1 MQNLISNWTKINQDH
16 FEYFEKDEASAAG
29 GGGGS
34 VHSVRSNLSHA
45 LNAAGI
51 DPRSPEMEPSG
62 MGPSPP
68 PPSGSSLSNVSFSKG
83 TITAPSRQPTPDT
96 ASSTSFASRQT
107 RGVMSSSHNG
117 FTQQHLE
124 LYQQQQQQQHQQLT
138 QAMMMQHQQNGSRR
152 RAHQSN
158 HVHGGHNSSNHNH
171 INPLPPPQAGADAIL
186 GRRKPAGIGQSSSH
200 QHYNFDMASAMGLQ
214 QIHQGEPPPSLS
226 TSSEQQD
233 TKRAAAAAS
242 GGLQRTQSSS
252 LWHSQKSTQSNQS
265 GHSSR
270 SSSNSVTA
278 SLDKMDAAAQ
288 AAMAELNSVNS
299 SLNQGLANFSVSN
312 RSAQRSSVPNPIT
325 NISSNASAAT
335 NNSSRN
341 ILKFNRQK
349 LRKSHSRSDLV
360 REMALD
366 RRHNNPSEQVHQF
379 SESNP
384 LQQRVSEKSSTSG
397 TGSSNATPI
406 SSLNMSVGKSANF
419 PTSLETSS
427 NNSARQSTLRNGRSA
442 EAPSFNSHT
451 MMQDWNQSLTMRRQS
466 QASAGVSS
474 GGSTPV
480 ISNHNNLTGDRR
492 VSNLSQGGNLDA
504 INEQKPVD
512 IGVVNIPS
520 SQLQRQQQQQQQQ
533 MDPGSGCDRCVQM
546 ESAILSLQADIE
558 YVRTLELQ
566 KEFVCREC
574 ESGPPPPAQS
584 VSSAVSLGSRG
595 SRSSRLPRR
604 KSAAGD
610 KSSIGGRLSRTVVFL
625 RDASKRLA
633 DLSTRHKKEVK
644 QSHYERA
651 YWQND
656 MHLKLEK
663 FAMMCKNLNEDAA
676 QRSNEVKELTSK
688 LEKVT
693 SERNGLVSQVET
705 LKARVGLYEGESVV
719 QSRLRDNFEKGEAGA
734 LDLFDKAMK
743 GRDETIEDLSNRL
756 AAALEEV
763 ERSRISG
770 NSMRRHIIFP
780 PSRSMSHNS
789 DPFGDAGSAPP
800 SPKIR
805 RSMCSEEEGE
815 HDDSAKLSEKAKL
828 SLEASMV
835 QSSEREKAL
844 QSQLDVL
851 EQELEQ
857 ARAILQDTDDHY
869 LEAQL
874 SMKHTSSN
882 SSL

>member
-1 MQNLISNWTKINQDH
+1 MQNLISNWTKINEDH
-16 FEYFEKDEASAAG
+16 IAYFDSDETSAAG
-29 GGGGS
+29 GGGAS
-34 VHSVRSNLSHA
+34 VQSGRSNLSHA

-51 DPRSPEMEPSG
+51 DARSPDMGPAV
-62 MGPSPP
+62 GPSPP
-68 PPSGSSLSNVSFSKG
+68 PTSGSSLSNVSFSKG
-83 TITAPSRQPTPDT
+83 TLTGATRQPTPET
-96 ASSTSFASRQT
+96 FSSTTFASPPT
-107 RGVMSSSHNG
+107 LGVNGNG
-117 FTQQHLE
+117 FSQGQE
-124 LYQQQQQQQHQQLT
+124 LYQQQQQLSQS
-138 QAMMMQHQQNGSRR
+138 MMMQHQQNGNGRR
-152 RAHQSN
+152 RSHQPN
-158 HVHGGHNSSNHNH
+158 HVHGGYNSYQNH
-171 INPLPPPQAGADAIL
+171 IHNQLPPPQAGADAIL
-186 GRRKPAGIGQSSSH
+186 GRRKPNGIGQSSS
-200 QHYNFDMASAMGLQ
+200 QHYNFDMASAMGIQ

-226 TSSEQQD
+226 ASSEQNNPI
-233 TKRAAAAAS
+233 RATATGPGS
-242 GGLQRTQSSS
+242 LQRTQSSS
-252 LWHSQKSTQSNQS
+252 LWHSQKSTASNQS

-270 SSSNSVTA
+270 SSSNHSVTA

-312 RSAQRSSVPNPIT
+312 RSAQNQPTRPNSTNPIL
-325 NISSNASAAT
+325 NISSNSSAVSGN

-341 ILKFNRQK
+341 ILKFPRQK
-349 LRKSHSRSDLV
+349 LKKSHSRSDLV

-366 RRHNNPSEQVHQF
+366 RRHNNPSEQVHQ
-379 SESNP
+379 
-384 LQQRVSEKSSTSG
+384 LDRRVSEKSSTSG

-406 SSLNMSVGKSANF
+406 SSLNLSVGKSVNF
-419 PTSLETSS
+419 PTSLDASTDRNTS
-427 NNSARQSTLRNGRSA
+427 NNSVRSASRNGRAA
-442 EAPSFNSHT
+442 EAPSSSFNSHT
-451 MMQDWNQSLTMRRQS
+451 MMQDWNQSLNMRRQS

-474 GGSTPV
+474 GSSTPIV
-480 ISNHNNLTGDRR
+480 SNQNLGVDRR
-492 VSNLSQGGNLDA
+492 VSGGNLDA
-504 INEQKPVD
+504 INEQQAVD

-520 SQLQRQQQQQQQQ
+520 SQLQHKQPQQQQH
-533 MDPGSGCDRCVQM
+533 MDSNSGCDRCVQM

-574 ESGPPPPAQS
+574 ESGPAPPAQS

-604 KSAAGD
+604 KSAATTE
-610 KSSIGGRLSRTVVFL
+610 KSSIGGRLSRTALFL

-743 GRDETIEDLSNRL
+743 SRDETIEELSKRL
-756 AAALEEV
+756 TVALEEV
-763 ERSRISG
+763 ESMRLAST
-770 NSMRRHIIFP
+770 SMRRQIIFP
-780 PSRSMSHNS
+780 PSRPSRSLSNQS
-789 DPFGDAGSAPP
+789 DPFGDAGSSAPP

-805 RSMCSEEEGE
+805 RSMCSEGEEGSE
-815 HDDSAKLSEKAKL
+815 HDDSTKRLKKAQL
-828 SLEASMV
+828 SLEAAMA
-835 QSSEREKAL
+835 QSSDREKAM
-844 QSQLDVL
+844 QSQLDAL
-851 EQELEQ
+851 EEELEQ
-857 ARAILQDTDDHY
+857 ARVIIQDSDENY

-874 SMKHTSSN
+874 SIEHKSSN

>member
-1 MQNLISNWTKINQDH
+1 MLVKSIIHRMQNLISNWTKINEDH
-16 FEYFEKDEASAAG
+16 IAYFGSDEASSAVG
-29 GGGGS
+29 GGGAS
-34 VHSVRSNLSHA
+34 VQSGRSNLSHA

-51 DPRSPEMEPSG
+51 DARSPEMGPSG

-68 PPSGSSLSNVSFSKG
+68 PPSGSSLSNVSFNSKG
-83 TITAPSRQPTPDT
+83 ALTGPSRQPTPETLSSPPSRGVT
-96 ASSTSFASRQT
+96 AS
-107 RGVMSSSHNG
+107 HDDNG
-117 FTQQHLE
+117 FSQVQA
-124 LYQQQQQQQHQQLT
+124 LYQLPQQQQLLP
-138 QAMMMQHQQNGSRR
+138 QAMMMQHQQNNGNGRR
-152 RAHQSN
+152 RSHQSN
-158 HVHGGHNSSNHNH
+158 NVHGGYNSYQDHMNQ
-171 INPLPPPQAGADAIL
+171 LPPPQAGADAIL
-186 GRRKPAGIGQSSSH
+186 GRRKSNGIGQSSS
-200 QHYNFDMASAMGLQ
+200 QHYNFDMASAMGIQ

-226 TSSEQQD
+226 TSSEQKD
-233 TKRAAAAAS
+233 PK

-252 LWHSQKSTQSNQS
+252 LWHSQKSIDQSA
-265 GHSSR
+265 HSSR

-299 SLNQGLANFSVSN
+299 SLNHGLANFSKSN
-312 RSAQRSSVPNPIT
+312 RSAQNQPTRPNSANPIL
-325 NISSNASAAT
+325 NISSNSSAAS
-335 NNSSRN
+335 NNNNSRN
-341 ILKFNRQK
+341 ILKFPRQK
-349 LRKSHSRSDLV
+349 LKKSHSRSDLV

-366 RRHNNPSEQVHQF
+366 RRHNIPSEQVHQF
-379 SESNP
+379 DR
-384 LQQRVSEKSSTSG
+384 RVSEKSSTSG

-406 SSLNMSVGKSANF
+406 SSLNMSAGKSVNF
-419 PTSLETSS
+419 PTSLD
-427 NNSARQSTLRNGRSA
+427 NNSVRSASRNGRAA
-442 EAPSFNSHT
+442 EAPSSLNSHT
-451 MMQDWNQSLTMRRQS
+451 MMQDWNQSLALRRQS

-474 GGSTPV
+474 GSSTPIV
-480 ISNHNNLTGDRR
+480 SNQNNLIVDNRR
-492 VSNLSQGGNLDA
+492 SSGGNLDA
-504 INEQKPVD
+504 INEQKAVD

-520 SQLQRQQQQQQQQ
+520 SQLQHQQQQQQQQ
-533 MDPGSGCDRCVQM
+533 MDSNSGCDRCVQM

-574 ESGPPPPAQS
+574 ENGPTPPAQS

-604 KSAAGD
+604 KSAATE
-610 KSSIGGRLSRTVVFL
+610 KSSIGGRLSRTALFL

-743 GRDETIEDLSNRL
+743 SRDEAIEDLSKRL
-756 AAALEEV
+756 TVALEEV
-763 ERSRISG
+763 ESMRIAST
-770 NSMRRHIIFP
+770 SMRRQIIFP
-780 PSRSMSHNS
+780 PSRPSRTLSSQS
-789 DPFGDAGSAPP
+789 DPFGDTGSAPP

-805 RSMCSEEEGE
+805 RSMCSDVVVDVSE
-815 HDDSAKLSEKAKL
+815 HDDLKKAQL
-828 SLEASMV
+828 SLEAAMV
-835 QSSEREKAL
+835 QSSDREKAM
-844 QSQLDVL
+844 QSQLDAL
-851 EQELEQ
+851 EEELEQ
-857 ARAILQDTDDHY
+857 ARLIIQDSDEHY

-874 SMKHTSSN
+874 SIEHKSSN

>member
-1 MQNLISNWTKINQDH
+1 MQNLISNWTKINEDH
-16 FEYFEKDEASAAG
+16 IAYFESDEISAVG
-29 GGGGS
+29 GGGAS
-34 VHSVRSNLSHA
+34 VQSGRSNLSHA

-51 DPRSPEMEPSG
+51 DARSPEMGPAV
-62 MGPSPP
+62 GPSPP

-83 TITAPSRQPTPDT
+83 TLTGPSRQPTPET
-96 ASSTSFASRQT
+96 LSSTTFASPPT
-107 RGVMSSSHNG
+107 RAVTSSHIGNG
-117 FTQQHLE
+117 FSSQVQE
-124 LYQQQQQQQHQQLT
+124 LYQQPQQQQRLP
-138 QAMMMQHQQNGSRR
+138 QAMMMQHQQNGNSRR
-152 RAHQSN
+152 RSHQSN
-158 HVHGGHNSSNHNH
+158 HVHGGYNSYQNH
-171 INPLPPPQAGADAIL
+171 INQLPPPQAGADAIL
-186 GRRKPAGIGQSSSH
+186 GRRKPNGVGQSSS
-200 QHYNFDMASAMGLQ
+200 QHYNFDMASAMGIQ
-214 QIHQGEPPPSLS
+214 QTHQGEPPPSLS
-226 TSSEQQD
+226 SSTEQKD
-233 TKRAAAAAS
+233 PKRAAAAGP

-252 LWHSQKSTQSNQS
+252 LWHSQKSTASNQS

-312 RSAQRSSVPNPIT
+312 RSAQKQPTRPNSANPIL
-325 NISSNASAAT
+325 NISSNASAAS
-335 NNSSRN
+335 NNNNSRN
-341 ILKFNRQK
+341 ILKFPRQK
-349 LRKSHSRSDLV
+349 LKKSHSRSDLV

-379 SESNP
+379 DR
-384 LQQRVSEKSSTSG
+384 RVSEKSSTSG

-406 SSLNMSVGKSANF
+406 SSLNMSNGKSVNF
-419 PTSLETSS
+419 PTSLDTS
-427 NNSARQSTLRNGRSA
+427 NNSVRSASRNGRAA
-442 EAPSFNSHT
+442 EAPSSFNSHT
-451 MMQDWNQSLTMRRQS
+451 MMQDWNQSLAMRRQS

-474 GGSTPV
+474 GSSTPIV
-480 ISNHNNLTGDRR
+480 SNQNLTVDRR
-492 VSNLSQGGNLDA
+492 VSGGNLDA
-504 INEQKPVD
+504 INEQTAVD

-520 SQLQRQQQQQQQQ
+520 SQLQHQQQPQQQQQL
-533 MDPGSGCDRCVQM
+533 DSNSGCDRCVQM

-574 ESGPPPPAQS
+574 EIGPTPPAQS

-604 KSAAGD
+604 KSAATTE
-610 KSSIGGRLSRTVVFL
+610 KSSIGGRLSRTALFL

-719 QSRLRDNFEKGEAGA
+719 QSRLRDNFEKGEAVA

-743 GRDETIEDLSNRL
+743 SRDETIEDLSKRL
-756 AAALEEV
+756 TVALEEV
-763 ERSRISG
+763 ERMRLTST
-770 NSMRRHIIFP
+770 SMRRQIIFP
-780 PSRSMSHNS
+780 PSRPSRSLSNQS

-805 RSMCSEEEGE
+805 QSMCSEGEEGSE
-815 HDDSAKLSEKAKL
+815 HDDSTKRLKKAQL
-828 SLEASMV
+828 SLEAAMV
-835 QSSEREKAL
+835 QSSDREKVM
-844 QSQLDVL
+844 QSQLDAL
-851 EQELEQ
+851 EEELEQ
-857 ARAILQDTDDHY
+857 AKVIIQDSDDY
-869 LEAQL
+869 LDAQL
-874 SMKHTSSN
+874 SIEHKSSN

>member
-16 FEYFEKDEASAAG
+16 FEYFEKDEASVAG

-51 DPRSPEMEPSG
+51 DPRSPETG

-96 ASSTSFASRQT
+96 ASSISFASRQT

-124 LYQQQQQQQHQQLT
+124 LYQQQQQQQQHQQLT

-214 QIHQGEPPPSLS
+214 QIHQGEPPSLS

-265 GHSSR
+265 GGHSSR

-299 SLNQGLANFSVSN
+299 SLNHGLANFSASN
-312 RSAQRSSVPNPIT
+312 RSAQHQPNPIT

-384 LQQRVSEKSSTSG
+384 LQRRVSEKSSTSG

-480 ISNHNNLTGDRR
+480 ISNKNNLTGDRR

-533 MDPGSGCDRCVQM
+533 QMDPGSGCDRCVQM

-566 KEFVCREC
+566 K
-574 ESGPPPPAQS
+574 
-584 VSSAVSLGSRG
+584 
-595 SRSSRLPRR
+595 
-604 KSAAGD
+604 D
-610 KSSIGGRLSRTVVFL
+610 IGGRLSRTVVFL

-780 PSRSMSHNS
+780 SSRSMSHNS

>member
-1 MQNLISNWTKINQDH
+1 
-16 FEYFEKDEASAAG
+16 
-29 GGGGS
+29 
-34 VHSVRSNLSHA
+34 V
-45 LNAAGI
+45 
-51 DPRSPEMEPSG
+51 
-62 MGPSPP
+62 GPSPP

-83 TITAPSRQPTPDT
+83 TLSVSAPVRQPTPET
-96 ASSTSFASRQT
+96 SSSTTFAPPPT
-107 RGVMSSSHNG
+107 RGGINSSHNG
-117 FTQQHLE
+117 FSQHHQE
-124 LYQQQQQQQHQQLT
+124 LYQQPQQQQHLP
-138 QAMMMQHQQNGSRR
+138 MMLQHQQNGRR
-152 RAHQSN
+152 RSQQSN
-158 HVHGGHNSSNHNH
+158 HVHGSLNSYQNH
-171 INPLPPPQAGADAIL
+171 INSLPPPQAGADAIL
-186 GRRKPAGIGQSSSH
+186 GRRKPTGIGQSSS
-200 QHYNFDMASAMGLQ
+200 QHYNFDMASAMGIQ
-214 QIHQGEPPPSLS
+214 PTHQGEPPPSLS
-226 TSSEQQD
+226 SSSEQLD
-233 TKRAAAAAS
+233 PKRATAAAPGS
-242 GGLQRTQSSS
+242 LQRTQSSS
-252 LWHSQKSTQSNQS
+252 LWHSQKSTASNQS

-299 SLNQGLANFSVSN
+299 SLNQALANFSVSN
-312 RSAQRSSVPNPIT
+312 RSAQNQPTRPNSANPIL
-325 NISSNASAAT
+325 NISSNSSAAS
-335 NNSSRN
+335 NNNNSRN
-341 ILKFNRQK
+341 ILKFPRQK
-349 LRKSHSRSDLV
+349 IRKSHSRSDLV

-366 RRHNNPSEQVHQF
+366 RRHNDPSDQVHQF
-379 SESNP
+379 SDR
-384 LQQRVSEKSSTSG
+384 RVSERSSTSG

-406 SSLNMSVGKSANF
+406 SSLNMSVGKSVNF
-419 PTSLETSS
+419 PTSLETTS
-427 NNSARQSTLRNGRSA
+427 NNSVRSA
-442 EAPSFNSHT
+442 SRNSRAAEASSFNSHT
-451 MMQDWNQSLTMRRQS
+451 MMQDWNQSLAMRRQS

-474 GGSTPV
+474 GSSTPIV
-480 ISNHNNLTGDRR
+480 SNQNLIVDRR
-492 VSNLSQGGNLDA
+492 VSQGGNLDA
-504 INEQKPVD
+504 INEQKAVD

-520 SQLQRQQQQQQQQ
+520 SQMQQHQQQQQ
-533 MDPGSGCDRCVQM
+533 MDSNSGCDRCVQM

-566 KEFVCREC
+566 KEFVCRDC

-584 VSSAVSLGSRG
+584 VSSAVSLGSKG

-604 KSAAGD
+604 KSAATE
-610 KSSIGGRLSRTVVFL
+610 KSSIGGRLSRTALFL

-719 QSRLRDNFEKGEAGA
+719 QSRLRDNFEKGEAGT
-734 LDLFDKAMK
+734 LDLFEKAMK
-743 GRDETIEDLSNRL
+743 SRDETIEDLSKRL
-756 AAALEEV
+756 TVALEEV
-763 ERSRISG
+763 ENIRLT
-770 NSMRRHIIFP
+770 NTSMRRQIIFP
-780 PSRSMSHNS
+780 PSRPSRTMSNPS

-800 SPKIR
+800 SPKFR
-805 RSMCSEEEGE
+805 RSMCSEGEEGSE
-815 HDDSAKLSEKAKL
+815 HDDITKRLKKAQL
-828 SLEASMV
+828 SLEAVMV
-835 QSSEREKAL
+835 QSSDREKAM
-844 QSQLDVL
+844 QSQLDAL

-857 ARAILQDTDDHY
+857 AREIFRDSDEHY

-874 SMKHTSSN
+874 SIEHKSSN

>member
-1 MQNLISNWTKINQDH
+1 MQNIISNWTKINQDH
-16 FEYFEKDEASAAG
+16 VEYFEKDEASAAG

-34 VHSVRSNLSHA
+34 VHSNRSNLSHA
-45 LNAAGI
+45 LHAAGI
-51 DPRSPEMEPSG
+51 DPRSPEMGASG

-68 PPSGSSLSNVSFSKG
+68 PPSGSSLSNVSFSNEG
-83 TITAPSRQPTPDT
+83 AITAPSRRSTPDT
-96 ASSTSFASRQT
+96 ASSTSFVSRP
-107 RGVMSSSHNG
+107 RSVVISSHNG
-117 FTQQHLE
+117 FMPQHQD
-124 LYQQQQQQQHQQLT
+124 LYQQQQQQQQQQQVPQML
-138 QAMMMQHQQNGSRR
+138 MMMQQQNGRR
-152 RAHQSN
+152 RSNQPN
-158 HVHGGHNSSNHNH
+158 HVHGGHYGNYQNH

-186 GRRKPAGIGQSSSH
+186 GRRKPTGIGQVSS
-200 QHYNFDMASAMGLQ
+200 QHYNFDMASAMGVQ

-233 TKRAAAAAS
+233 AKRAASAAA

-252 LWHSQKSTQSNQS
+252 LWHSQKSIASNQS
-265 GHSSR
+265 NHSSR

-299 SLNQGLANFSVSN
+299 RLNEGLANFSKSN
-312 RSAQRSSVPNPIT
+312 RSAQYQPTRSNVINPIT
-325 NISSNASAAT
+325 NISSNSSTAT

-366 RRHNNPSEQVHQF
+366 RRHNDVSDQIHPDTNPSQR
-379 SESNP
+379 
-384 LQQRVSEKSSTSG
+384 RVSEKSSTSG
-397 TGSSNATPI
+397 SNTTTTPI
-406 SSLNMSVGKSANF
+406 SSMNLSIDKPAHF
-419 PTSLETSS
+419 PASLETA
-427 NNSARQSTLRNGRSA
+427 NKTSARSALRNGRVA

-451 MMQDWNQSLTMRRQS
+451 MMHDLNQSLAMRRQS
-466 QASAGVSS
+466 SASAGVSS
-474 GGSTPV
+474 GSTPI
-480 ISNHNNLTGDRR
+480 ISNPNLTSDRR
-492 VSNLSQGGNLDA
+492 MSNVSQGMSLDA
-504 INEQKPVD
+504 INEQKAVD
-512 IGVVNIPS
+512 IGVVNISS
-520 SQLQRQQQQQQQQ
+520 SQLQHQQQQQQQQ
-533 MDPGSGCDRCVQM
+533 IDSNPGCDRCVQM

-584 VSSAVSLGSRG
+584 VSSAVSLGSKG

-604 KSAAGD
+604 KNAAGD
-610 KSSIGGRLSRTVVFL
+610 KSSIGSRFSRTVLLL

-688 LEKVT
+688 LEMVT
-693 SERNGLVSQVET
+693 AERNGLVSQVET

-719 QSRLRDNFEKGEAGA
+719 QSRLRENFQQGEAGG
-734 LDLFDKAMK
+734 LDLFEKAMK
-743 GRDETIEDLSNRL
+743 GRDEAIEDLSKRLTFALQEVENNRL
-756 AAALEEV
+756 T
-763 ERSRISG
+763 
-770 NSMRRHIIFP
+770 NTSMRRQIIFP
-780 PSRSMSHNS
+780 PSRTMSS
-789 DPFGDAGSAPP
+789 QSESSRDAVRAPP
-800 SPKIR
+800 SPKLR
-805 RSMCSEEEGE
+805 RSICSEGEEGFE
-815 HDDSAKLSEKAKL
+815 NNESTQLSEKALL
-828 SLEASMV
+828 SLEIAMV
-835 QSSEREKAL
+835 QSSDREKAM
-844 QSQLDVL
+844 QSQLDAL
-851 EQELEQ
+851 EQELED
-857 ARAILQDTDDHY
+857 ARAILRTTDDHY

-874 SMKHTSSN
+874 SIKHITSN